1 MYVCMYAYTY
11 IVYTYI
17 LCLHGLWIRRCHAC
31 GRWVLSRG
39 GVGVAVTPQA
49 LLGLRVLGFRGL
61 GVWRL
66 VFLRVLLAR
75 AFEGF
80 PAILPALKV
89 HLQQQH
95 SKEVLAAIWA
105 SLLEQS
111 PVQHDLLSR
120 VSKDV
125 HHSQKIQSLAL
136 CTSTTVHSPT
146 LASTRTPT
154 TPQAR
159 TSMYPKA

>member
-1 MYVCMYAYTY
+1 MYGSMYVCMYVCMSVCVYVCMHACMYVCMHIY

-66 VFLRVLLAR
+66 VF
-75 AFEGF
+75 
-80 PAILPALKV
+80 
-89 HLQQQH
+89 
-95 SKEVLAAIWA
+95 
-105 SLLEQS
+105 
-111 PVQHDLLSR
+111 
-120 VSKDV
+120 
-125 HHSQKIQSLAL
+125 
-136 CTSTTVHSPT
+136 
-146 LASTRTPT
+146 
-154 TPQAR
+154 
-159 TSMYPKA
+159 